1 MVVVCVQTAWLA
13 QQCDSYSAITRCA
26 ATYATYTS
34 RLGTLEIPRGSPV
47 GFVARLVFL
56 YTFLSPSLN
65 RLTLPSLHR
74 LPLHLAHVRCWL
86 HARCTD
92 F

>member
-1 MVVVCVQTAWLA
+1 
-13 QQCDSYSAITRCA
+13 
-26 ATYATYTS
+26 
-34 RLGTLEIPRGSPV
+34 V
-47 GFVARLVFL
+47 GFVARPVFL

-65 RLTLPSLHR
+65 RLTQPYLHR
-74 LPLHLAHVRCWL
+74 LPLHLAHVHCRL